1 MEEYKTLIG
10 AALFIGLVIGAN
22 FIMYAIARGATRTG
36 GGGFLE
42 TVAKAL
48 TANPSKKKDE
58 MEELRRSVRELTK
71 NGDDAEKQPE

>member
-22 FIMYAIARGATRTG
+22 FIMYAIARGATRPG

-48 TANPSKKKDE
+48 KANPSKKKDE
-58 MEELRRSVRELTK
+58 MEELRRSVRELTQ